1 MRPKKR
7 GKDQP
12 SRVSQKGKENNEEK
26 KLRKTNDSNIVWK
39 LPLIA
44 STNQFHAKKAL
55 RMCSKHGMAP

>member
-26 KLRKTNDSNIVWK
+26 KLRKTHDSNIVWK
-39 LPLIA
+39 LPLQLPI
-44 STNQFHAKKAL
+44 NFMQRK
-55 RMCSKHGMAP
+55 P